1 MKVIKYRLKA
11 TGGVMQTQDVVYP
24 KAIDAGRIN
33 ADELAKLMVSNC
45 SVSYSQVLAVLSA
58 LAEVVGDMVTLGHSV
73 EIDGIGV
80 LEPKVKGRV
89 VYGENNK
96 PKIMDGKAT
105 VSFKAAKKLGK
116 KFLDVSFKLA
126 SDKVRNNVTLS
137 DDEATH
143 KAFALAK
150 KRCMFS
156 VQNFACV
163 TGTSHSYASRILKAT
178 VARGQLE
185 CVRIGHMDIYMQQ
198 KK

>member
-1 MKVIKYRLKA
+1 MKVIKCRLKA
-11 TGGVMQTQDVVYP
+11 TGGVMQSQDVVYP

-33 ADELAKLMVSNC
+33 AGELAKLMVSNC
-45 SVSYSQVLAVLSA
+45 SISYSQVVAVLSA
-58 LAEVVGDMVTLGHSV
+58 LAEVVGDMMTLGHSV

-105 VSFKAAKKLGK
+105 VSFK
-116 KFLDVSFKLA
+116 LA
-126 SDKVRNNVTLS
+126 SDNVRNNVTLS

-198 KK
+198 MK

>member
-1 MKVIKYRLKA
+1 MGK
-11 TGGVMQTQDVVYP
+11 P
-24 KAIDAGRIN
+24 
-33 ADELAKLMVSNC
+33 
-45 SVSYSQVLAVLSA
+45 LS
-58 LAEVVGDMVTLGHSV
+58 HS
-73 EIDGIGV
+73 
-80 LEPKVKGRV
+80 
-89 VYGENNK
+89 K
-96 PKIMDGKAT
+96 PQ
-105 VSFKAAKKLGK
+105 KKLGK